1 MNNIFT
7 KTLFTMKNY
16 FASLLLISSLVGFSQ
31 IKSGVYK
38 SSSKNGDILL
48 KINEDKTYEMSFFYG
63 EYTVSKDTILFN
75 SNKINSSV
83 FSVKSIPNAAKS
95 STLKLKFSDSQVA
108 YYSTSIFLGT
118 QETETSEIQYKRLSE
133 FVVMNPTT
141 YEYPKDFSV
150 ELAKGKY
157 LYLVDSKNDEAS
169 VCKFE
174 VSENTNEVSVEY
186 DAYSYANLKLKGFI
200 DDTTGQLAISDGKTP
215 LLFSFEKFDEP
226 NKVTDEI
233 NPVQVT
239 DEKNWKKIHGFI
251 DEVEATYVDSA
262 YPESNKPP
270 YVFKHTIDKNYKDAL
285 KTIEK
290 TPTKLL
296 VVAFDL
302 KNKNAKTEFDTFVK
316 TNEESLSSY
325 MYDNYLP
332 EYDKFNYYL
341 ATEKD
346 KSILD
351 KYKIKSDKELL
362 FFNSQGDLLYHSA
375 ATLTDKQYDYFSP
388 YSAINTELEKVNQY
402 AQLDKALSNK
412 NASAK
417 EITETL
423 KKTLKLEGT
432 YNYATDAVVAP
443 PAPAEM
449 YKVREVPAN
458 ETEEEAAKV
467 VEEAAQAA
475 AAVDTVEAVYDNYD
489 YSLIKDK
496 ENLYSLKATNQQVQE
511 KWSKAVDYFSAKN
524 TYDKDF
530 VTVAK
535 AELNNTGFS
544 NKLFNNQDK
553 LLKNS
558 DFKILDYVYKN
569 YQNIIVQDSIT
580 QQNYD
585 YTYYE
590 SPIGTV
596 LYDVFYKNTNLYD
609 NPEKKQIDKVM
620 DYYEQY
626 LKASNKDFSVLQN
639 YLNVLKENS
648 DQESINKKY
657 VDYYTSYFDDIIK
670 KDSNIIEN
678 LDEAFTKRPTSSYDN
693 WESFKSSFSNLAND
707 VAWHV
712 VEKSTDK
719 ATIQKAIIWSETS
732 LKVSKNVHYY
742 LDTLAQLYYKNGEKA
757 KAIAAEEKAL
767 ELGKDSE
774 YGEEYKIT
782 LEKMKNGSY

>member
-1 MNNIFT
+1 
-7 KTLFTMKNY
+7 MKNY

-83 FSVKSIPNAAKS
+83 FSVKSIPNVAKS
-95 STLKLKFSDSQVA
+95 STLKLKFSDSQIA

-150 ELAKGKY
+150 ELTKGKY
-157 LYLVDSKNDEAS
+157 LYLVDAKNEEAS
-169 VCKFE
+169 VSKFE
-174 VSENTNEVSVEY
+174 ISENTNEVSVEY

-200 DDTTGQLAISDGKTP
+200 DGTTGQLAISDGKTP
-215 LLFSFEKFDEP
+215 LLFSFEKYDESK
-226 NKVTDEI
+226 KVTDEI
-233 NPVQVT
+233 NPVQVI
-239 DEKNWKKIHGFI
+239 DEKNWQKTHGFI
-251 DEVEATYVDSA
+251 DEAEATYVDSA

-270 YVFKHTIDKNYKDAL
+270 YVFKYTIDKNYKDAL
-285 KTIEK
+285 KATEK
-290 TPTKLL
+290 TPIKLL

-362 FFNSQGDLLYHSA
+362 FFNGQGDLLYHTA

-417 EITETL
+417 EITEVL

-443 PAPAEM
+443 PAPVVNEE
-449 YKVREVPAN
+449 YKKGNNIEN
-458 ETEEEAAKV
+458 SKEESSEAAV
-467 VEEAAQAA
+467 V
-475 AAVDTVEAVYDNYD
+475 VDTAVAVVDYD

-511 KWSKAVDYFSAKN
+511 KWLKAVDYFSAKSI
-524 TYDKDF
+524 YDKDF

-569 YQNIIVQDSIT
+569 YQNIIVQDSINSN
-580 QQNYD
+580 QLNYD

-626 LKASNKDFSVLQN
+626 LKVSNKDFSVLQN
-639 YLNVLKENS
+639 YLNALKDNS
-648 DQESINKKY
+648 NQESINKKY

-678 LDEAFTKRPTSSYDN
+678 LDEAFTNRPTGSYDT

-712 VEKSTDK
+712 VEKSADK
-719 ATIQKAIIWSETS
+719 ATIQKAIVWSETS
-732 LKVSKNVHYY
+732 LKIAKNVHYY
-742 LDTLAQLYYKNGEKA
+742 LDTLAQLYYKNGEKT
-757 KAIAAEEKAL
+757 KAISIEEKAL

-774 YGEEYKIT
+774 YGEDYKET
-782 LEKMKNGSY
+782 LEKMRNGTY

>member
-1 MNNIFT
+1 
-7 KTLFTMKNY
+7 MKNY
-16 FASLLLISSLVGFSQ
+16 FASLLLISSLVGFAQ
-31 IKSGVYK
+31 IKTGIYK
-38 SSSKNGDILL
+38 SSAKNGDVLL

-63 EYTVSKDTILFN
+63 DYVVSKDTILFN
-75 SNKINSSV
+75 SNKINSSF
-83 FSVKSIPNAAKS
+83 FSVKSIQDAPKS
-95 STLKLKFSDSQVA
+95 SVLKLKFSDSQVA
-108 YYSTSIFLGT
+108 YYAMTIFLGT
-118 QETETSEIQYKRLSE
+118 QETETSEIQYKKLSDY
-133 FVVMNPTT
+133 VVMNPTT
-141 YEYPKDFSV
+141 FEYPKDFSV
-150 ELAKGKY
+150 ELTKGKY
-157 LYLVDSKNDEAS
+157 LYLVDAKNEEAS
-169 VCKFE
+169 VSKFQI
-174 VSENTNEVSVEY
+174 SENTNEVSVEY
-186 DAYSYANLKLKGFI
+186 DAYSFANLKLKGFI
-200 DDTTGQLAISDGKTP
+200 DSATGQLAISDGKTP
-215 LLFSFEKFDEP
+215 LLFSFEKYDEQK
-226 NKVTDEI
+226 KVTEYI
-233 NPVQVT
+233 NPLDVKE
-239 DEKNWKKIHGFI
+239 EKNWKKIHGFI
-251 DEVEATYVDSA
+251 DESEANYVDSA

-270 YVFKHTIDKNYKDAL
+270 YVFKHTIEKSYKEAL
-285 KTIEK
+285 KATEK
-290 TPTKLL
+290 APTKLL

-302 KNKNAKTEFDTFVK
+302 KNKDVKTEFDTFVK
-316 TNEESLSSY
+316 SNEESLSSY

-362 FFNSQGDLLYHSA
+362 FFNGQGDLLYHTP

-412 NASAK
+412 NANAK
-417 EITETL
+417 EITEAL
-423 KKTLKLEGT
+423 KKSLKLEGT
-432 YNYATDAVVAP
+432 YNYATDAVIAP
-443 PAPAEM
+443 PVTQ
-449 YKVREVPAN
+449 VREVPAN
-458 ETEEEAAKV
+458 ETEETAKV

-475 AAVDTVEAVYDNYD
+475 SMAADSVAVAYD

-496 ENLYSLKATNQQVQE
+496 DNLYSLKSTNQQVQE
-511 KWSKAVDYFSAKN
+511 KWLKVIDYFSAKN
-524 TYDKDF
+524 VYDKDF

-535 AELNNTGFS
+535 AELNNSGFS

-558 DFKILDYVYKN
+558 DFKLLDYIYKN
-569 YQNIIVQDSIT
+569 YQSIIVQDSIT

-626 LKASNKDFSVLQN
+626 LKVSNKDFSVLQN
-639 YLNVLKENS
+639 YLNALKDNS
-648 DQESINKKY
+648 SQDSINKKY
-657 VDYYTSYFDDIIK
+657 VDYYESYFNDIIK
-670 KDSNIIEN
+670 KDTNIIEN
-678 LDEAFTKRPTSSYDN
+678 LDEAFSSRPTSSYDT

-712 VEKSTDK
+712 VEKSADK
-719 ATIQKAIIWSETS
+719 ATIQKAINWSETS
-732 LKVSKNVHYY
+732 LKISKNVHYY
-742 LDTLAQLYYKNGEKA
+742 LDTLAQLYYKNGEKT
-757 KAIAAEEKAL
+757 KAISTEEKAL

>member
-1 MNNIFT
+1 
-7 KTLFTMKNY
+7 MKNY
-16 FASLLLISSLVGFSQ
+16 FASLLLISSLVGFTQ
-31 IKSGVYK
+31 IKTGTYK

-48 KINEDKTYEMSFFYG
+48 RINEDKTYEMSFFYG
-63 EYTVSKDTILFN
+63 EYAVSKDTILFN

-83 FSVKSIPNAAKS
+83 FSVKSIQDAPKS
-95 STLKLKFSDSQVA
+95 SALKLKFSDSQIA

-150 ELAKGKY
+150 ELTKGKY
-157 LYLVDSKNDEAS
+157 LYLVDAKNDEAS
-169 VCKFE
+169 VSKFE
-174 VSENTNEVSVEY
+174 ISENANEVSVEY

-200 DDTTGQLAISDGKTP
+200 DGTTGQLAISDGKTP
-215 LLFSFEKFDEP
+215 LLFSFEKYDEP
-226 NKVTDEI
+226 KKVTDEI
-233 NPVQVT
+233 NPVQVI
-239 DEKNWKKIHGFI
+239 DEKNWQKIHGFI
-251 DEVEATYVDSA
+251 DEAEATYVDSA

-270 YVFKHTIDKNYKDAL
+270 YVFKYTIEKNYKDAL
-285 KTIEK
+285 KATEK

-302 KNKNAKTEFDTFVK
+302 KNKNSKTEFDAFVK
-316 TNEESLSSY
+316 SNEESLSSY

-362 FFNSQGDLLYHSA
+362 FFNAQGDLLYHTS

-388 YSAINTELEKVNQY
+388 YSAINTELEKVNKY
-402 AQLDKALSNK
+402 AQLDKSLSNK
-412 NASAK
+412 NASAV
-417 EITETL
+417 EITTVL
-423 KKTLKLEGT
+423 KKSLKLEST
-432 YNYATDAVVAP
+432 YNYATDAVIAP
-443 PAPAEM
+443 PAPVINN
-449 YKVREVPAN
+449 VREVPAN

-467 VEEAAQAA
+467 VEEAA
-475 AAVDTVEAVYDNYD
+475 AAVVDTAVAVYDNYD

-511 KWSKAVDYFSAKN
+511 KWLKAVDYFSAKN
-524 TYDKDF
+524 IYDKDF
-530 VTVAK
+530 VTVVK

-626 LKASNKDFSVLQN
+626 LKVSNKDFSVLQN
-639 YLNVLKENS
+639 YLNALKDNS
-648 DQESINKKY
+648 TQESINKKY
-657 VDYYTSYFDDIIK
+657 IDYYTSYFDDVIK

-678 LDEAFTKRPTSSYDN
+678 LDEAFTNRPTGSYDT

-712 VEKSTDK
+712 VEKSADK
-719 ATIQKAIIWSETS
+719 ATIQKAIVWSETS
-732 LKVSKNVHYY
+732 LKIAKNVHYY

-757 KAIAAEEKAL
+757 KAIATEEKAL

-782 LEKMKNGSY
+782 LEKMKNGTY

>member
-1 MNNIFT
+1 
-7 KTLFTMKNY
+7 MKNY
-16 FASLLLISSLVGFSQ
+16 FAFLLLISSLVGFTQ
-31 IKSGVYK
+31 IKTGTYK

-63 EYTVSKDTILFN
+63 EYAITKDTILFN
-75 SNKINSSV
+75 SNKINASV
-83 FSVKSIPNAAKS
+83 FSVKSIPDVPKS
-95 STLKLKFSDSQVA
+95 SALKLKFSNSQIA
-108 YYSTSIFLGT
+108 YYSTSIFIGT

-150 ELAKGKY
+150 ELTKGKY
-157 LYLVDSKNDEAS
+157 LYLVDAKNDEAS
-169 VCKFE
+169 VSKFE
-174 VSENTNEVSVEY
+174 ISENTNEVSVEY
-186 DAYSYANLKLKGFI
+186 DAYSYSNLKLKGFI
-200 DDTTGQLAISDGKTP
+200 DGTTGQLAISDGKTP
-215 LLFSFEKFDEP
+215 LLFSFEKYDEP
-226 NKVTDEI
+226 KKVTDEI
-233 NPVQVT
+233 NPVQVI
-239 DEKNWKKIHGFI
+239 DEKNWQKIHGFI
-251 DEVEATYVDSA
+251 DEAEATYVDSA

-270 YVFKHTIDKNYKDAL
+270 YVFKYTVEKNYKDAL
-285 KTIEK
+285 KATEK

-302 KNKNAKTEFDTFVK
+302 KNKNVKTEFDTFVK
-316 TNEESLSSY
+316 SNQESLSSY

-351 KYKIKSDKELL
+351 KCKIKSDKELL
-362 FFNSQGDLLYHSA
+362 FFNSQGDLLYHTS

-443 PAPAEM
+443 PATDM

-458 ETEEEAAKV
+458 ETKEEAAKV
-467 VEEAAQAA
+467 VEEAA
-475 AAVDTVEAVYDNYD
+475 AAVVDTAAAVYDNYD

-511 KWSKAVDYFSAKN
+511 KWLKAVDYFSAKN
-524 TYDKDF
+524 IYDKDF

-558 DFKILDYVYKN
+558 DFKLLDYVYKN
-569 YQNIIVQDSIT
+569 YKNIIVQDSINSN
-580 QQNYD
+580 QLNYD

-626 LKASNKDFSVLQN
+626 LKVSNKDFSVLQN
-639 YLNVLKENS
+639 YLNVLKDNS
-648 DQESINKKY
+648 NQESINKKY

-678 LDEAFTKRPTSSYDN
+678 LDEAFTNRPAGSYDT

-712 VEKSTDK
+712 VEKGADK
-719 ATIQKAIIWSETS
+719 ATIQKAIFWSETS
-732 LKVSKNVHYY
+732 LKIAKNVHYY

-757 KAIAAEEKAL
+757 KAIATEEKAL

-774 YGEEYKIT
+774 YGEEYKVT
-782 LEKMKNGSY
+782 LEKMKNGTY

>member
-1 MNNIFT
+1 
-7 KTLFTMKNY
+7 MKNY

-83 FSVKSIPNAAKS
+83 FSVKSTPNAAKS
-95 STLKLKFSDSQVA
+95 STLKLKFSDSQIA

-150 ELAKGKY
+150 ELTKGKY
-157 LYLVDSKNDEAS
+157 LYLVDAKNDEAS
-169 VCKFE
+169 VSKFE
-174 VSENTNEVSVEY
+174 ISENTNEVSVEY

-200 DDTTGQLAISDGKTP
+200 DGTTGQLAISDGKTP
-215 LLFSFEKFDEP
+215 LLFSFEKYDEP
-226 NKVTDEI
+226 KKVTDEI
-233 NPVQVT
+233 NPVQVI

-251 DEVEATYVDSA
+251 DEAEATYVDSA

-362 FFNSQGDLLYHSA
+362 FFNSQGDLLYHTA

-432 YNYATDAVVAP
+432 YNYAKDAVVAP

-511 KWSKAVDYFSAKN
+511 KWLKAVDYFSAKN
-524 TYDKDF
+524 SYDKDF

-558 DFKILDYVYKN
+558 DFKLLDYIYKN
-569 YQNIIVQDSIT
+569 YQNIIIQDSIT

-626 LKASNKDFSVLQN
+626 LKVSNKDFSVLQN
-639 YLNVLKENS
+639 YLNVLKDNS

-670 KDSNIIEN
+670 KDLNIIEN
-678 LDEAFTKRPTSSYDN
+678 LDEAFAKRPTGSYDT

-712 VEKSTDK
+712 VEKGADK
-719 ATIQKAIIWSETS
+719 ATIQKAIVWSETS
-732 LKVSKNVHYY
+732 LKISKNVHYY

-757 KAIAAEEKAL
+757 KAISTEEKAL

>member
-1 MNNIFT
+1 
-7 KTLFTMKNY
+7 MKNY
-16 FASLLLISSLVGFSQ
+16 LASLLLISSLVGFSQ
-31 IKSGVYK
+31 IKSGVYI

-63 EYTVSKDTILFN
+63 EYTVSKDTIVFN

-83 FSVKSIPNAAKS
+83 FSVKSIPDAPKS
-95 STLKLKFSDSQVA
+95 STLKLKFSDSQIA

-141 YEYPKDFSV
+141 YEYPKEFSV

-157 LYLVDSKNDEAS
+157 LYLVDSKNEEAS

-174 VSENTNEVSVEY
+174 ILENTNEVSVEF
-186 DAYSYANLKLKGFI
+186 DAYSYTNLKLKGFI
-200 DDTTGQLAISDGKTP
+200 DGTTGKLAISDGKTP
-215 LLFSFEKFDEP
+215 LLFSFEKYDEP
-226 NKVTDEI
+226 KKITEYI
-233 NPVQVT
+233 NPLEVKEV
-239 DEKNWKKIHGFI
+239 KNWQKVHGFI
-251 DEVEATYVDSA
+251 DEAEATYVDSA

-270 YVFKHTIDKNYKDAL
+270 YVFKYTIEKNYKDAL
-285 KTIEK
+285 KATEK

-362 FFNSQGDLLYHSA
+362 FFNSQGDLLYHTA

-388 YSAINTELEKVNQY
+388 YSAINTDLEKVNQY

-417 EITETL
+417 EIIEVL
-423 KKTLKLEGT
+423 KKSLKLEGT
-432 YNYATDAVVAP
+432 YNYATDVVIA
-443 PAPAEM
+443 APAEM
-449 YKVREVPAN
+449 YKVKEVPAN

-467 VEEAAQAA
+467 VEEAAQAVSMA
-475 AAVDTVEAVYDNYD
+475 ADSVAVAYD

-511 KWSKAVDYFSAKN
+511 KWLKVVDYFSAKN
-524 TYDKDF
+524 IYDKDF

-553 LLKNS
+553 LLKDT
-558 DFKILDYVYKN
+558 DFKLLDYVFKN
-569 YQNIIVQDSIT
+569 YQNITVQDSISLT
-580 QQNYD
+580 NYD
-585 YTYYE
+585 YSYYE

-626 LKASNKDFSVLQN
+626 LKVTNKDFSVLQN

-670 KDSNIIEN
+670 KGTNIIES
-678 LDEAFTKRPTSSYDN
+678 LDEAFVKRPTSNYDT

-719 ATIQKAIIWSETS
+719 TTIQKAIVWSETS
-732 LKVSKNVHYY
+732 LKISKNVHYY
-742 LDTLAQLYYKNGEKA
+742 LDTLAQLYYKNGEKT
-757 KAIAAEEKAL
+757 KAISTEEKAL

>member
-1 MNNIFT
+1 
-7 KTLFTMKNY
+7 MKNY
-16 FASLLLISSLVGFSQ
+16 FAFLLLISSLVGFTQ
-31 IKSGVYK
+31 IKTGTYK

-48 KINEDKTYEMSFFYG
+48 RINEDKTYEMSFFYG
-63 EYTVSKDTILFN
+63 EYTVSKDTIVFN
-75 SNKINSSV
+75 SNKINASV
-83 FSVKSIPNAAKS
+83 FSVKSIPDVPKS
-95 STLKLKFSDSQVA
+95 SALKLKFSDSQIA
-108 YYSTSIFLGT
+108 YYSTSIFIGT

-150 ELAKGKY
+150 ELTKGKY
-157 LYLVDSKNDEAS
+157 LYLVDAKNDEAS
-169 VCKFE
+169 VSKFE
-174 VSENTNEVSVEY
+174 ISENTNEVSVEY
-186 DAYSYANLKLKGFI
+186 DAYSYSNLKLKGFI
-200 DDTTGQLAISDGKTP
+200 DGTTGQLAISDGKTP
-215 LLFSFEKFDEP
+215 LLFSFEKYDEP
-226 NKVTDEI
+226 KKVTDEI
-233 NPVQVT
+233 NPVQVI
-239 DEKNWKKIHGFI
+239 DEKNWQKIHGFI
-251 DEVEATYVDSA
+251 DEAEATYVDSA

-270 YVFKHTIDKNYKDAL
+270 YVFKYTIEKNYKDAL
-285 KTIEK
+285 KATEK

-316 TNEESLSSY
+316 SNQESLSSY

-362 FFNSQGDLLYHSA
+362 FFNGQGDLLYHTS

-402 AQLDKALSNK
+402 AQLDKSLSNK
-412 NASAK
+412 NASAV
-417 EITETL
+417 EITAVL
-423 KKTLKLEGT
+423 KKSLKLESS
-432 YNYATDAVVAP
+432 YNYATDAVIAP
-443 PAPAEM
+443 PVTQ
-449 YKVREVPAN
+449 VREVPAN
-458 ETEEEAAKV
+458 ETEEAAKV
-467 VEEAAQAA
+467 VEEAA
-475 AAVDTVEAVYDNYD
+475 AAVVDTAVAVYDNYD

-511 KWSKAVDYFSAKN
+511 KWLKAVDYFSAKN
-524 TYDKDF
+524 IYDKDF

-626 LKASNKDFSVLQN
+626 LKVSNKDFSVLQN
-639 YLNVLKENS
+639 YLNALKDNS
-648 DQESINKKY
+648 TQESINKKY

-678 LDEAFTKRPTSSYDN
+678 LDEAFTNRPTGSYDT

-712 VEKSTDK
+712 VEKSADK

-732 LKVSKNVHYY
+732 LKIAKSVHYY
-742 LDTLAQLYYKNGEKA
+742 LDTLAQLYYKNGEKT
-757 KAIAAEEKAL
+757 KAISTEEKAL

-774 YGEEYKIT
+774 YSEEYKIT
-782 LEKMKNGSY
+782 LEKMKNGTY